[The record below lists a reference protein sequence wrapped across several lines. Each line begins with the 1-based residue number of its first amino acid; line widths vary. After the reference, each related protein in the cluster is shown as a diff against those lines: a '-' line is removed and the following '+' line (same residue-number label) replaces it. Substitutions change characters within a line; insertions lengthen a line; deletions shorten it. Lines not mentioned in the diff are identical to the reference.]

1 MSTCTRILS
10 GAGFLF
16 DTISSPQYTPR
27 MPPRLL
33 IALYTSLAMVAFAS
47 NSLLNRLALGR
58 ESIDAVSYT
67 TIRLAAGAFTLWL
80 ISSLQKNSAASN
92 IRGNWT
98 SAAMLFLY
106 AIAFSFAYLSL
117 SAGTGALIL
126 FGSVQM
132 TMILVAL
139 RSGERPQLLEWLGLL
154 LALGGLVYLVLPGL
168 EAPSPLGSVLMMLAG
183 IAWGVYSLRGRGS
196 ASPLGDTTGNFIR
209 AVPFIV
215 AVLIVSLNSVELS
228 LTGILLAVLSGAV
241 ASGVGYVIWYTALAG
256 LTATR
261 AAVVQLSVPVLAAWG
276 GVVFLTEDISLRLIL
291 AGAMIL
297 GGITL
302 AIMGR
307 RKP

>member
-1 MSTCTRILS
+1 M
-10 GAGFLF
+10 
-16 DTISSPQYTPR
+16 QPR
-27 MPPRLL
+27 VLV
-33 IALYTSLAMVAFAS
+33 ALYTSLAMVAFAS

-58 ESIDAVSYT
+58 ETIDAVSYT
-67 TIRLAAGAFTLWL
+67 AIRLISGALVLWL
-80 ISSLQKNSAASN
+80 ISSLQRKGAEPN
-92 IRGNWT
+92 IRGNWI

-106 AIAFSFAYLSL
+106 AICFSFAYLSL

-139 RSGERPQLLEWLGLL
+139 RSGERPQPLEWSGLL

-168 EAPSPLGSVLMMLAG
+168 EAPSPLGSGLMMLAG

-215 AVLIVSLNSVELS
+215 AVLLVSLNDVELS
-228 LTGILLAVLSGAV
+228 PTGVLLAVLSGAV

-276 GVVFLTEDISLRLIL
+276 GVVFLAEDISLRLIL

-297 GGITL
+297 GGIAL
-302 AIMGR
+302 AIAER
-307 RKP
+307 RKT